1 MKTVDVMEKVSQ
13 VGTFK
18 DGMNVQILD
27 LVVLYLLQ
35 YIHEP
40 ASKILQWLTMLV
52 FSLQQL
58 QFVDKTEN

>member
-27 LVVLYLLQ
+27 RVVLYLLQ

-40 ASKILQWLTMLV
+40 VSKILQWLTMLV
-52 FSLQQL
+52 FPLQQL

>member
-27 LVVLYLLQ
+27 HAVLYLLQ
-35 YIHEP
+35 YVHEP
-40 ASKILQWLTMLV
+40 ASKILQWLTV
-52 FSLQQL
+52 AGPPIATPS
-58 QFVDKTEN
+58 VC

>member
-27 LVVLYLLQ
+27 RVVLYLLQ

-58 QFVDKTEN
+58 QCVDKTEN

>member
-13 VGTFK
+13 VGMFK

-27 LVVLYLLQ
+27 RVVLYLLQ

-40 ASKILQWLTMLV
+40 VSKILQWLTMLV
-52 FSLQQL
+52 FPLQQL